1 MISQTPLLDSP
12 PPAVA
17 LEDPVSRWQLR
28 VPSSESLGKAMRQW
42 GAGGWSQKVGEMMVV
57 DGYFTMKK
65 GGYGSRL
72 LQISYAKRL
81 EYMCVCVCGL
91 M

>member
-1 MISQTPLLDSP
+1 MGLQWLVNGQIWDSTC
-12 PPAVA
+12 
-17 LEDPVSRWQLR
+17 SGG
-28 VPSSESLGKAMRQW
+28 SCESLATARPVFRVLGQGDAT

-65 GGYGSRL
+65 GDYGSRL
-72 LQISYAKRL
+72 LEILTPKGWNI
-81 EYMCVCVCGL
+81 CVCGL